1 MKNLTAEIEFLFGT
15 GANFTYT
22 EEEKEYLL
30 RIIQS
35 KFYKNISRLLI
46 CVENSVKVGM
56 GAQRLGREIRKYFN
70 VDKELNPEYLKHLED
85 TWNKYK
91 NYHLVNPLKENP
103 FKQKLDKEIDNIK
116 HYASQLKKGDLGYQG
131 ALRTWVSKFSKNID
145 DFSHDY
151 FADIAAK
158 KMKNRALMTA
168 RTESARAYT
177 DAYIDSVKDL
187 PIVIGFEIHLSGIHS
202 GHCICESYIGKVFS
216 KEEIESNKPP
226 YHPNCGCFIIEKVER
241 DLNKLAKRLVVNV

>member
-1 MKNLTAEIEFLFGT
+1 MSDLTAEISFLFGT

-22 EEEKEYLL
+22 EEEKEFLL
-30 RIIQS
+30 KIIQS
-35 KFYKNISRLLI
+35 KFYKNIGRLLTY
-46 CVENSVKVGM
+46 VENSVKVGM

-131 ALRTWVSKFSKNID
+131 ALRTWVLRFSKNID
-145 DFSHDY
+145 GFGHDY
-151 FADIAAK
+151 FTDIAVK

-177 DAYIDSVKDL
+177 DAFIESASASPLVT
-187 PIVIGFEIHLSGIHS
+187 GFEIHLSGIHS
-202 GHCICESYIGKVFS
+202 RHCICESYIGKVFS
-216 KEEIESNKPP
+216 KEDINSNKPP
-226 YHPNCGCFIIEKVER
+226 YHPRCGCYCVERVER